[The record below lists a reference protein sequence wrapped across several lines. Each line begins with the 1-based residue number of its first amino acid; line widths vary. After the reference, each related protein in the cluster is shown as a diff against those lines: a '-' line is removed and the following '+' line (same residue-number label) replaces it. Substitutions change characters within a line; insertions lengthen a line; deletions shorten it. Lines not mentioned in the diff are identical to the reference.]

1 MKKYLQPAVIAAL
14 VVASLFLLS
23 RSCGLSD
30 KYKLARDDYRELV
43 LITAA
48 DKVMSDARIS
58 ELTKAIGQANE
69 TIVKKDAELLSKTKQ
84 LAAVSSQLDEL
95 IANEPVQPELES
107 QPLVISLRK
116 QVKTLTDLY
125 SISTSIATLQSE
137 EIDVLKGKCIALGA
151 IGDEW
156 RGQYEREHALR
167 LSSEK
172 LVVSLEKRVKTQGL
186 LGKVKTIAIVTVAGG
201 LAYSIFKKG

>member
-1 MKKYLQPAVIAAL
+1 MKKLQPAVIAAL

-30 KYKLARDDYRELV
+30 KYKLARDDYRELA

-48 DKVMSDARIS
+48 DKVMSDARIA
-58 ELTKAIGQANE
+58 ELNKAIGQADK
-69 TIVKKDAELLSKTKQ
+69 TIGQKEAEIVVKNAEIVVLSN
-84 LAAVSSQLDEL
+84 QLDEL

-125 SISTSIATLQSE
+125 SISTSIVTLQSE
-137 EIDVLKGKCIALGA
+137 EIAVLKGKCNTLESIVT
-151 IGDEW
+151 EW
-156 RGQYEREHALR
+156 KQSYDREHALR
-167 LSSEK
+167 VNCESLLKLS
-172 LVVSLEKRVKTQGL
+172 EKRVSNPWKT
-186 LGKVKTIAIVTVAGG
+186 VKAVAIGVAAGIVVKS
-201 LAYSIFKKG
+201 LIKK

>member
-23 RSCGLSD
+23 RSCGLSE
-30 KYKLARDDYRELV
+30 KYKLARDDYRELA

-48 DKVMSDARIS
+48 DKVMSDARIA
-58 ELTKAIGQANE
+58 ELNKAIGQADK
-69 TIVKKDAELLSKTKQ
+69 TIGQKEAEIVVKNAEIVVLSN
-84 LAAVSSQLDEL
+84 QLDEL

-125 SISTSIATLQSE
+125 SISTSTITLQAE
-137 EIDVLKGKCIALGA
+137 EISLLSGKFDAQVTISETWKREY
-151 IGDEW
+151 D
-156 RGQYEREHALR
+156 REHMLR
-167 LSSEK
+167 VNCESLLKLS
-172 LVVSLEKRVKTQGL
+172 EKRVSNPWKTVRNVAVGVAAGFVVGSL
-186 LGKVKTIAIVTVAGG
+186 L
-201 LAYSIFKKG
+201 KK

>member
-1 MKKYLQPAVIAAL
+1 MKKLQPAVIAAL
-14 VVASLFLLS
+14 IVASLFLLS

-30 KYKLARDDYRELV
+30 KYKLARDDYRELA

-48 DKVMSDARIS
+48 DKVMSDARIA
-58 ELTKAIGQANE
+58 ELTKAIGQADK
-69 TIVKKDAELLSKTKQ
+69 TIGRLESEVSSKTLQ
-84 LAAVSSQLDEL
+84 LAAVSNQLDEL

-137 EIDVLKGKCIALGA
+137 EIAVLKGKCNTLES
-151 IGDEW
+151 IGTEW
-156 RGQYEREHALR
+156 KQSYDREHALR
-167 LSSEK
+167 VNCESLLKLS
-172 LVVSLEKRVKTQGL
+172 EKRVSNPWKT
-186 LGKVKTIAIVTVAGG
+186 VKAVAIGVAAGIVVKS
-201 LAYSIFKKG
+201 LIKK

>member
-1 MKKYLQPAVIAAL
+1 MKKLQPAVIAAL

-48 DKVMSDARIS
+48 DKVMSDARIA
-58 ELTKAIGQANE
+58 ELTNAIGQADK
-69 TIVKKDAELLSKTKQ
+69 TIGLKEAEIVVKNAEIVVLSN
-84 LAAVSSQLDEL
+84 QLDEL
-95 IANEPVQPELES
+95 IANEPAQPELET

-137 EIDVLKGKCIALGA
+137 EISVLKGKCNTLES
-151 IGDEW
+151 IGTEW
-156 RGQYEREHALR
+156 KQSYDKEHALR
-167 LSSEK
+167 VNCESLLKLS
-172 LVVSLEKRVKTQGL
+172 EKRVSNPWKTVRNVAVGVAA
-186 LGKVKTIAIVTVAGG
+186 GIVVKSLI
-201 LAYSIFKKG
+201 KK